1 MKKTIVLALMA
12 MFAAGGVLAQ
22 QPVQQ
27 QDKNEQQTNNV
38 QRRMRP
44 MQRDS
49 NAVRPDIQRPLRDS
63 ASMRHHD
70 GRHHGPQGADSRM
83 HRHGGPH
90 AHHHGQQPQ
99 KPAELQYN
107 ALGIETTLAKAFPE
121 AKSVKKTDKW
131 TEVMNAKGKVIGYGV
146 YSKPASDGIKGF
158 NGETPVLITLNAKK
172 TITGVYALPNT
183 ETPRFQQRVEDAGF
197 FGNWNGLSIKQAK
210 KKTVDTVSGATF
222 TSRAVAQSVQAA
234 LEKL

>member
-1 MKKTIVLALMA
+1 MKKTIVLALAA
-12 MFAAGGVLAQ
+12 MFAAGSAMAQ

-27 QDKNEQQTNNV
+27 QKNNGRPGV
-38 QRRMRP
+38 QRNMRP
-44 MQRDS
+44 ASDTVKSDGQ
-49 NAVRPDIQRPLRDS
+49 S
-63 ASMRHHD
+63 AMRL
-70 GRHHGPQGADSRM
+70 GGPDSRM

-90 AHHHGQQPQ
+90 AKHQHCQKQCQQ

-121 AKSVKKTDKW
+121 AKSAKKTDKW

-146 YSKPASDGIKGF
+146 YSKPASNGIKGF

-172 TITGVYALPNT
+172 KITGVYALPNM
-183 ETPRFQQRVEDAGF
+183 ETPRFQQRVEETGF
-197 FGNWNGLSIKQAK
+197 FNNWNGLSIKQAK
-210 KKTVDTVSGATF
+210 KKKVDAVSGATF

>member
-1 MKKTIVLALMA
+1 MKKTIALAIAA
-12 MFAAGGVLAQ
+12 MFATGAIAQ

-27 QDKNEQQTNNV
+27 QNNNEQKPAM
-38 QRRMRP
+38 QRPMRP
-44 MQRDS
+44 MPRDTG
-49 NAVRPDIQRPLRDS
+49 AVRLDLKHPMGDSTAMHHHGDRLR
-63 ASMRHHD
+63 
-70 GRHHGPQGADSRM
+70 GPQGPDSRM

-90 AHHHGQQPQ
+90 AKLHQQGPQ

-107 ALGIETTLAKAFPE
+107 ALGIETTLAKAFPA
-121 AKSVKKTDKW
+121 AKSVKKTDRW
-131 TEVMNAKGKVIGYGV
+131 TEVYDGKKKLIGYGV
-146 YSKPASDGIKGF
+146 YSKPSSDGIKGF

-172 TITGVYALPNT
+172 IITGVYALPNM
-183 ETPRFQQRVEDAGF
+183 ETPRFQQRVEEAGF
-197 FGNWNGLSIKQAK
+197 FNNWNGLSIKQAK

>member
-1 MKKTIVLALMA
+1 MKKTIVLALVA
-12 MFAAGGVLAQ
+12 MFAAGGAMAQ

-27 QDKNEQQTNNV
+27 QEKKEQKPAV
-38 QRRMRP
+38 QRSMRP
-44 MQRDS
+44 
-49 NAVRPDIQRPLRDS
+49 VHRDS
-63 ASMRHHD
+63 ASMLRSD
-70 GRHHGPQGADSRM
+70 IQHHGPKGPDSRM

-90 AHHHGQQPQ
+90 AKHQHCKEQCQQ

-107 ALGIETTLAKAFPE
+107 ALGIETTLAKAFPQ

-131 TEVMNAKGKVIGYGV
+131 TEVLNAKGKVIGYGV

-158 NGETPVLITLNAKK
+158 NGETPVLITLSTKK
-172 TITGVYALPNT
+172 IITGVYALPNA
-183 ETPRFQQRVEDAGF
+183 ETPRFMQRVEETGF
-197 FGNWNGLSIKQAK
+197 FNNWNGLTIKKAK
-210 KKTVDTVSGATF
+210 KKTVDAVSGATF